1 MFETNEGPW
10 LEMQLSNLSKLVP
23 QVSQE
28 ENNNRE

>member
-23 QVSQE
+23 EE
-28 ENNNRE
+28 ENNNTW